1 MTNMYAN
8 GRAGTAEMEFE
19 APPYS
24 NLELE
29 DEWEMQ
35 ESTNYSNYSNPE
47 FANEW
52 EVQESTPYTNP
63 YSNQEFEDEW
73 EVQEALHSSNP
84 EMESEWET
92 EGEYFF
98 KKALRGIGKIAKVA
112 APLAKRLAPIAAK
125 ALIGAIPGVGVAAG
139 PLAGKLVGALLREGE
154 MEAVQKEAEFFG
166 INEAEAEVANTE
178 AAYEAALTE
187 VLAAEASHS
196 PSESEAEALL
206 GAAVS
211 STVKSMNGQRP
222 LRYIIPVLVQAN
234 ARLVRLLH
242 RQGPAGRQLLRLMP
256 TIMRRTIASL
266 RAARRAGQPIN
277 AALARRLMAAQAA
290 RVFGNSKTLTKAMI
304 RNAIIRQRTVAPG
317 RSISRSA

>member
-1 MTNMYAN
+1 MTNMYTN
-8 GRAGTAEMEFE
+8 GRSGTAEMEFE
-19 APPYS
+19 APPYP

-29 DEWEMQ
+29 DEWGMN
-35 ESTNYSNYSNPE
+35 ESTNYSNSE

-52 EVQESTPYTNP
+52 EVQEATQYANP
-63 YSNQEFEDEW
+63 YSNPEFEDEW
-73 EVQEALHSSNP
+73 EVLEAMHSSNP

-98 KKALRGIGKIAKVA
+98 KKALRGIKKIAQVA

-125 ALIGAIPGVGVAAG
+125 TLVGAIPGVGATAG
-139 PLAGKLVGALLREGE
+139 PLAGKLVSTLLREGE
-154 MEAVQKEAEFFG
+154 MEAVQMEAEFFG
-166 INEAEAEVANTE
+166 TNEAEAEVSNTQ

-196 PSESEAEALL
+196 QSESEAEALL

-211 STVKSMNGQRP
+211 STLKSMSAQRP

-242 RQGPAGRQLLRLMP
+242 GQGSAGRQLLRLMP
-256 TIMRRTIASL
+256 TVMRRTIASL
-266 RAARRAGQPIN
+266 KAARRAGQPIN
-277 AALARRLMAAQAA
+277 AALAQRLMAAQAA
-290 RVFGNSKTLTKAMI
+290 RVFGDSKTLTKAMI
-304 RNAIIRQRTVAPG
+304 RNAIIRQRTVAPS

>member
-1 MTNMYAN
+1 MTNMYTN

-19 APPYS
+19 APPYP

-29 DEWEMQ
+29 DEWGMNEA
-35 ESTNYSNYSNPE
+35 TNYSNSE

-52 EVQESTPYTNP
+52 EVQEATQYANP
-63 YSNQEFEDEW
+63 YSNPEFEDEW

-92 EGEYFF
+92 ESEYFF

-125 ALIGAIPGVGVAAG
+125 TLVGAIPGAGAAAG
-139 PLAGKLVGALLREGE
+139 PLAGKLVSALLREGE
-154 MEAVQKEAEFFG
+154 MEAVQMEAEFFG
-166 INEAEAEVANTE
+166 TNEAEAEVSNTE

-196 PSESEAEALL
+196 QSESEAEALL

-211 STVKSMNGQRP
+211 STVKSMSAQRP

-242 RQGPAGRQLLRLMP
+242 GQGSAGRQLLRLMP
-256 TIMRRTIASL
+256 TVMRRTIASL
-266 RAARRAGQPIN
+266 KAARRAGQPIN
-277 AALARRLMAAQAA
+277 AALAQRLMAAQAA
-290 RVFGNSKTLTKAMI
+290 RVFGDSKTLTKAMI
-304 RNAIIRQRTVAPG
+304 RNAIIRQRTVAPS